1 MNFTSAKPSWTRRLI
16 SMCLNARCAKVK
28 LLVGAAMDRCR
39 DDRKLSELDPVTFF
53 IVTELMQAEREQ
65 LLARLQPQTI
75 QLRENFVR
83 QVA

>member
-1 MNFTSAKPSWTRRLI
+1 MYLIKDCARLEQ
-16 SMCLNARCAKVK
+16 
-28 LLVGAAMDRCR
+28 LVGADMDRCR

-53 IVTELMQAEREQ
+53 IVTELMQVEREQ

-75 QLRENFVR
+75 QLREDFVR

>member
-1 MNFTSAKPSWTRRLI
+1 
-16 SMCLNARCAKVK
+16 
-28 LLVGAAMDRCR
+28 MDRCR

-75 QLRENFVR
+75 KLREDFVR